1 MNLSTSGGYILE
13 ARMLESEFIYVEKLE
28 LPKRKTPIYKLFSMS
43 NNDIKLGEIKWFGAW
58 RQYCF
63 YPEGNTI
70 FDRKCLTYINNFLEE
85 VNKKK

>member
-1 MNLSTSGGYILE
+1 MSPSINGGYILE
-13 ARMLESEFIYVEKLE
+13 AKMLESEFIYVEKIE

-43 NNDIKLGEIKWFGAW
+43 DHDIKLGEIKWFGAW

>member
-1 MNLSTSGGYILE
+1 MSPSINGGYILE
-13 ARMLESEFIYVEKLE
+13 AKMLESEFIYVEKVE

-43 NNDIKLGEIKWFGAW
+43 NHDIKLGEIKWFGAW

>member
-1 MNLSTSGGYILE
+1 MNPFISGGYILE
-13 ARMLESEFIYVEKLE
+13 TSMIESEFIYISKVE
-28 LPKRKTPIYKLFSMS
+28 LPKRKTPIYKLYSMS
-43 NNDIKLGEIKWFGAW
+43 NHDIKLGEIKWFGAW

-63 YPEGNTI
+63 FPEGDTV

>member
-1 MNLSTSGGYILE
+1 MNQSINGGYISE
-13 ARMLESEFIYVEKLE
+13 AKMLESEFIYIEKVE
-28 LPKRKTPIYKLFSMS
+28 LPKRKTPIYKLFSVS
-43 NNDIKLGEIKWFGAW
+43 NHDIKLGEIKWFGAW

>member
-1 MNLSTSGGYILE
+1 
-13 ARMLESEFIYVEKLE
+13 MLESEFIYVEKVE

-43 NNDIKLGEIKWFGAW
+43 NQDIKLGEIKWFGAW

-85 VNKKK
+85 INKKK

>member
-1 MNLSTSGGYILE
+1 MNPFISGGYILE
-13 ARMLESEFIYVEKLE
+13 TKMIESKFIYVSKVE
-28 LPKRKTPIYKLFSMS
+28 LPKRKTPIYKLYSMQ
-43 NNDIKLGEIKWFGAW
+43 NKDIFLGEIKWFGAW

-63 YPEGNTI
+63 FPEGDTI

>member
-1 MNLSTSGGYILE
+1 MNPSINGGYILE
-13 ARMLESEFIYVEKLE
+13 ARMLESEFIYVEKVE

-43 NNDIKLGEIKWFGAW
+43 NHDIKLGEIKWFGAW

-63 YPEGNTI
+63 YPEENTI

>member
-1 MNLSTSGGYILE
+1 
-13 ARMLESEFIYVEKLE
+13 
-28 LPKRKTPIYKLFSMS
+28 MS
-43 NNDIKLGEIKWFGAW
+43 NHDIKLGEIKWFGAW

-85 VNKKK
+85 INKKK

>member
-1 MNLSTSGGYILE
+1 MNPSINGGYILE
-13 ARMLESEFIYVEKLE
+13 ARMLESEFIYVEKVE

>member
-1 MNLSTSGGYILE
+1 MNPSINGGYILE
-13 ARMLESEFIYVEKLE
+13 AKMLESEFIYVEKTE

-43 NNDIKLGEIKWFGAW
+43 NHDIKLGEIKWFGAW

>member
-1 MNLSTSGGYILE
+1 MSPSINGGYILE
-13 ARMLESEFIYVEKLE
+13 ARMLESEFIYVEKIE

-43 NNDIKLGEIKWFGAW
+43 NQDIKLGEIKWFGAW

>member
-1 MNLSTSGGYILE
+1 MNPSINGGYILE
-13 ARMLESEFIYVEKLE
+13 ARMLESEFIYVEKVE
-28 LPKRKTPIYKLFSMS
+28 LPKRKTPIYKLFSVS
-43 NNDIKLGEIKWFGAW
+43 NHDIKLGEIKWFGAW

>member
-1 MNLSTSGGYILE
+1 
-13 ARMLESEFIYVEKLE
+13 MLESEFIYVEKTE
-28 LPKRKTPIYKLFSMS
+28 FPKRKTPIYKLFSMS
-43 NNDIKLGEIKWFGAW
+43 NHDIKLGEIKWFGAW

>member
-1 MNLSTSGGYILE
+1 MNQSINGGYISE
-13 ARMLESEFIYVEKLE
+13 AKMLESEFIYVEKVE
-28 LPKRKTPIYKLFSMS
+28 LPKRKTPIYKLFNMS
-43 NNDIKLGEIKWFGAW
+43 NQDIKLGEIKWFGAW

>member
-1 MNLSTSGGYILE
+1 MSPSINGGYILE
-13 ARMLESEFIYVEKLE
+13 AKMLESEFIYVEKIE

-43 NNDIKLGEIKWFGAW
+43 NSDIKLGEIKWFGAW

-70 FDRKCLTYINNFLEE
+70 FDRKCLTYINSFLEE